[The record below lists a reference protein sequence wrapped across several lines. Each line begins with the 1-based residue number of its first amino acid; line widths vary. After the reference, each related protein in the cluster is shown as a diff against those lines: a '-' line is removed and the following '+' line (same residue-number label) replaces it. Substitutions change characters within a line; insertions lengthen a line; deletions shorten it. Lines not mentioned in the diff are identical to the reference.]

1 MRKTVLLY
9 QIQTR
14 CASLKIQNFLTRF
27 DKFTGNTRVSDFDP
41 ETSTSQI
48 DDIRK
53 TIMKGEVNTKEDRK
67 LRKETEHS
75 EEDEEKKLADLYTE
89 LLRSVGENVE
99 REGLRKTPQRAA
111 KAMLFFTKGYNE
123 TVAGE

>member
-1 MRKTVLLY
+1 
-9 QIQTR
+9 
-14 CASLKIQNFLTRF
+14 
-27 DKFTGNTRVSDFDP
+27 
-41 ETSTSQI
+41 
-48 DDIRK
+48 
-53 TIMKGEVNTKEDRK
+53 MKGEVNTKGDRK
-67 LRKETEHS
+67 LRKETEQR

-123 TVAGE
+123 TVTGE